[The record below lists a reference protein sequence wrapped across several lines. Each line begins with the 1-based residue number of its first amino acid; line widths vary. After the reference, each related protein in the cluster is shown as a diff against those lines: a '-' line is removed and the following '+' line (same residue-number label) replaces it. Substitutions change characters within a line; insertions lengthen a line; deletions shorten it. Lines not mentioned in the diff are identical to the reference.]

1 MRFTRVTNLKEDR
14 WKEVSRNTY
23 PEISPAKMHSNIH
36 ILWSILENHLVVAGV
51 GVEDS
56 FGIDSAGFHATENRL
71 STEVGKQGIV
81 ELNVALKI

>member
-1 MRFTRVTNLKEDR
+1 ME
-14 WKEVSRNTY
+14 
-23 PEISPAKMHSNIH
+23 
-36 ILWSILENHLVVAGV
+36 G